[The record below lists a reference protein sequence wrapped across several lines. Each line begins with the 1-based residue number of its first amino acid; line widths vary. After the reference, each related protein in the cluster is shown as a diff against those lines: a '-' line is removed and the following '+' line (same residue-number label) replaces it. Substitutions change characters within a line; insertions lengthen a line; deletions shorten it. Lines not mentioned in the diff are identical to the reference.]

1 VARARTG
8 HVGDGLI
15 LEDLELSLNEGLPV
29 ELLLAQDVD
38 ELLRLGRGHDQS
50 EQVCNGDTHTHRER
64 ENTTQQRLEE
74 QEVTAL

>member
-15 LEDLELSLNEGLPV
+15 LKDLELSLNEGLPV

-50 EQVCNGDTHTHRER
+50 EQVCNGGKERER
-64 ENTTQQRLEE
+64 ERDTMQKRLEG
-74 QEVTAL
+74 Q